1 MFIALLIVP
10 PFQFIVPPG
19 ATASVPAP
27 WMVPAVTNSVPVASV
42 SVTPAPIVAV
52 TLLVNECVPAPVS
65 VAVLLNVCV
74 PVLKSMVVPAA
85 ASKLPV
91 CVPPV
96 VWRNL
101 SVPAPDSTC
110 TAPVLLKFAGSSDV
124 MALPALFLNRPALL
138 NVPFGDTDQSSMKC
152 PTALSCRSNTPPTLL
167 LTVAPLANVSI
178 PLAAPLSVTVP
189 VLVQVPV
196 S

>member
-1 MFIALLIVP
+1 MALLIVP
-10 PFQFIVPPG
+10 PFHDMVPPG
-19 ATASVPAP
+19 VTASVPAP
-27 WMVPAVTNSVPVASV
+27 WMVPAVTDNTPVDSV
-42 SVTPAPIVAV
+42 SVSPAPIAAV
-52 TLLVNECVPAPVS
+52 TVFENKCVPAPVR
-65 VAVLLNVCV
+65 VAPLLNVCV

-85 ASKLPV
+85 ASKVPV

-96 VWRNL
+96 DWRNL

-110 TAPVLLKFAGSSDV
+110 TVPVLLKLAGCNPV
-124 MALPALFLNRPALL
+124 TALPVLFLNKPALL

-167 LTVAPLANVSI
+167 FTVAPLANAST

-189 VLVQVPV
+189 VLVHVPV